1 MDPSK
6 KPGKAICPGGGAQ
19 DQSAYRSELT
29 GFYAILVVVNQLCI
43 IYEVQEGNEEIGCD
57 GSSALRTALARD
69 PILTSD
75 PPDYDIIGAI

>member
-1 MDPSK
+1 MP
-6 KPGKAICPGGGAQ
+6 
-19 DQSAYRSELT
+19 
-29 GFYAILVVVNQLCI
+29 FYHGPYSLLLSTRHGHILVVVNQLCI
-43 IYEVQEGNEEIGCD
+43 FYEVQEGNEEIGCD